1 METGPWRLE
10 IVVAKFYLQSAYLK
24 LQPHLP
30 GAIVWLGMHVLVI
43 WVSKL
48 HLKLQQ
54 MHFWQLVLVNVFWK
68 MLAILFSVL
77 TWIDFSSS
85 MDI

>member
-48 HLKLQQ
+48 HLKL
-54 MHFWQLVLVNVFWK
+54 
-68 MLAILFSVL
+68 
-77 TWIDFSSS
+77 
-85 MDI
+85 